1 MVAKW
6 GVTNIIMVILFK
18 HARLKNAS
26 LFIRTFKEN
35 VSTYTQSFKNV
46 QTKKNYFVYIL
57 RSILTR
63 KLLCMASGERT

>member
-35 VSTYTQSFKNV
+35 VSMYTQSCKNV
-46 QTKKNYFVYIL
+46 QTTKITLYTFFDPY
-57 RSILTR
+57 
-63 KLLCMASGERT
+63 